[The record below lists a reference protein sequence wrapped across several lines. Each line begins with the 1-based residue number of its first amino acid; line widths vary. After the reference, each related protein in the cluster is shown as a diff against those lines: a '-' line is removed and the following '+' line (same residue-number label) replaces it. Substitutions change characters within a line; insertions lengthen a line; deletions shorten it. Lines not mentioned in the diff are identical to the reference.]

1 MTLHDYTVKS
11 CDAIYIEDIP
21 CILHPNIAYRYLE
34 YTGMQNRIFQE
45 WDFPSGYKAY
55 ADQYRHFHIN
65 HPFMAYRSALN
76 DIKSGKIILLKSLHG
91 GKEIFSVQTRS
102 GNLCTDLPLNLDS
115 RLRYLIDNKISK
127 PVYVSSSRQPK
138 QYAQAAKTINSKA
151 AGRLL
156 AAGGIYNGNL
166 EGYSRTAEQLGGDAP
181 AGFQQVMDNKG
192 IIIAGA
198 SVASGLMLGRLG
210 NPSELAELS
219 KFSKIPDFKPTKIYG
234 FTTKDGFLI
243 NAEHAVIDP
252 KKMNAYALNA
262 EHPTG
267 GHKAIK
273 MQSAL
278 GYNPTNSDILASK
291 VREGLKSSKA
301 LILNSDVHGQRMAVE
316 MPILGVN
323 GDTAIVRTGWVYE
336 TDASIP
342 RLTTIYVK

>member
-34 YTGMQNRIFQE
+34 YTDAKQNYPE

-138 QYAQAAKTINSKA
+138 QYAQQLKQLTAKPLGA
-151 AGRLL
+151 CLQ
-156 AAGGIYNGNL
+156 GIYNGNL

-192 IIIAGA
+192 
-198 SVASGLMLGRLG
+198 SL
-210 NPSELAELS
+210 
-219 KFSKIPDFKPTKIYG
+219 
-234 FTTKDGFLI
+234 
-243 NAEHAVIDP
+243 
-252 KKMNAYALNA
+252 
-262 EHPTG
+262 
-267 GHKAIK
+267 
-273 MQSAL
+273 
-278 GYNPTNSDILASK
+278 
-291 VREGLKSSKA
+291 
-301 LILNSDVHGQRMAVE
+301 
-316 MPILGVN
+316 
-323 GDTAIVRTGWVYE
+323 
-336 TDASIP
+336 
-342 RLTTIYVK
+342 